1 MDGSM
6 GNKSGSMAGGR
17 VALIVAG
24 PVPQS
29 VKVTLE
35 PQFDLFVL
43 PRPDAG
49 LVTREMAGAARGAA
63 VMGGAGAPFIAALPR
78 LEIISSLGVGYDKV
92 DIDVALSQNI
102 VVTYTPDVLNEEVAD
117 AAIGLLLNTVRELPR
132 AEAFL
137 REGRWLEGAF
147 PLTRGT
153 LRGRKVGIYGLGRIG
168 QAIARRLE
176 AFGVAISYHN
186 RKPVPDVPWH
196 WEPTLLG
203 LAHSVDTLVCVVP
216 GGPGTAHAVN
226 AEILSA
232 LGTNGVLINIG
243 RGSTVD
249 EAALAHAL
257 RRGVIL
263 AAGLDVFEHE
273 PRVPAEL
280 LDLPNACLL
289 PHVGSSTIHTR
300 QLMGE
305 LVARNLVSWFSE
317 GRAVTPIPKCAGSR

>member
-1 MDGSM
+1 MGS
-6 GNKSGSMAGGR
+6 KSGSLAGWR
-17 VALIVAG
+17 AALIVAG
-24 PVPQS
+24 PLPQC
-29 VKVTLE
+29 VKAILE
-35 PQFDLFVL
+35 PRFDLFVL

-49 LVTREMAGAARGAA
+49 LVTREIAEAARGAA
-63 VMGGAGAPFIAALPR
+63 VMGGAGAPFIEALPQ

-92 DIDVALSQNI
+92 DVDAALAKNI
-102 VVTYTPDVLNEEVAD
+102 VVTHTPDILNEEVAD
-117 AAIGLLLNTVRELPR
+117 TAIGLLLNTLRELPR

-168 QAIARRLE
+168 QAIARRLD
-176 AFGVAISYHN
+176 AFGVAVSYHN
-186 RKPVPDVPWH
+186 RKPVPDVSWH

-203 LAHSVDTLVCVVP
+203 LARSVDTLVCVVP
-216 GGPGTAHAVN
+216 GGPGTEHAVN

-232 LGTNGVLINIG
+232 LGANGVLINIG

-249 EAALAHAL
+249 EAVLADAL
-257 RRGVIL
+257 RSDVIL

-300 QLMGE
+300 HLMGE
-305 LVARNLVSWFSE
+305 LVARNLVNWFTE
-317 GRAVTPIPKCAGSR
+317 GRAVTPIPECAGSR

>member
-1 MDGSM
+1 MR
-6 GNKSGSMAGGR
+6 NKSGSMAEGR
-17 VALIVAG
+17 VALVVAG
-24 PVPQS
+24 PLPHS
-29 VKVTLE
+29 VKAILE

-78 LEIISSLGVGYDKV
+78 LEIISSFGVGYDKV
-92 DIDVALSQNI
+92 DVEAALSQNI
-102 VVTYTPDVLNEEVAD
+102 FVTYTPDVLNEEVAD
-117 AAIGLLLNTVRELPR
+117 AAIGLLLNTLRELPR

-137 REGRWLEGAF
+137 REGRWLEGPF

-186 RKPVPDVPWH
+186 RKPVPDVPWR

-203 LAHSVDTLVCVVP
+203 LAYSVDTLVCVVP

-257 RRGVIL
+257 RSGVIL

-300 QLMGE
+300 HLMGE

-317 GRAVTPIPKCAGSR
+317 GRAVTPIPECVGPR